1 MEHRLI
7 TGGEQFLPFAQSC
20 VRKLKRLGLPYAN
33 QSYEIDGVSIK
44 VRIEP
49 GHEYIRIEGGG
60 SEYLVGA
67 PDTTPTK
74 SKLTVSG
81 ASVKETKLPNEVRRG
96 PNEWRSGK
104 EFLTWDSG
112 RNSRYRYERAW
123 NRTDPTTLDGMGAYI
138 GAPLGDR
145 GVWYGS
151 SFIPS
156 MFNVCS
162 AALFSPDDK
171 DQKKTL
177 VAIELTTKNTSTMTG
192 PIQERYH
199 LLNAINV
206 HAYIDGY
213 WTVIGTYCAY
223 GTTLKSRRSWWAV
236 GYRILHSGITADYE
250 MEACIEDPIHFSPDG
265 RKFLVLVT
273 PCRGDDDPAHG
284 PLQSQEYLVSE
295 VLIVEGV
302 ISAGSDG
309 SMSVSFEARG
319 KTQATISETVEWGN
333 YSGLEMDG
341 VGNWR
346 DGSGWLWSAGSTGKT
361 SISSVIGLDYDDA
374 GNELVITQHYEYSDD
389 RPQSPVWQPAA
400 VTGAPILVYY
410 FDTPS
415 VRILSPGA
423 TRNVGFVAH
432 RKTHSAI
439 KVNGNVLFEVPEYHL
454 SDAEVSGSCVE
465 PKVTITYAG
474 SNVWTG
480 DQYGP
485 NQTINTSLKNT
496 YSGGTSTSSVRS
508 REVLTNKTVSI
519 KFLDARSM
527 YAVAEIRT
535 SVTINDSFSGI
546 YTVATTPAS
555 WEYERHYARVGYVV
569 LLDTREEVYAH
580 SSTVSTDAVGE
591 SSSSDKKISVERV
604 CYHNGKKVKSE
615 EAKNADSVDNP
626 GWRFYHSIPSIRM
639 NGRGG
644 ASRKKDGAV
653 VSLPAVYPDSFPGPP
668 PWGQAPMSLPSAVWV
683 LSGASVRDVKKKLLG
698 PNHSDVKVDLPV
710 VRILDKRREDAD
722 YVEHRVQPGDTL

>member
-7 TGGEQFLPFAQSC
+7 TGGYEYLPFARSAIT
-20 VRKLKRLGLPYAN
+20 KLKKLGLPYAS
-33 QSYEIDGVSIK
+33 QSFEIGGASIK

-60 SEYLVGA
+60 SEYLVEA
-67 PDTTPTK
+67 LDTTPTK

-81 ASVKETKLPNEVRRG
+81 ASVKETELPNEVRRG
-96 PNEWRSGK
+96 PNEWRGGK

-123 NRTDPTTLDGMGAYI
+123 PRADTTTNDGRGEYKGAV
-138 GAPLGDR
+138 PGDR

-156 MFNVCS
+156 IFNVCS

-192 PIQERYH
+192 PSWERYQ

-236 GYRILHSGITADYE
+236 GYRILYNGIAPEYE

-273 PCRGDDDPAHG
+273 PCRGDDDPTRG

-319 KTQATISETVEWGN
+319 KTPATISETVEWGN
-333 YSGLEMDG
+333 HSGLEMDG

-346 DGSGWLWSAGSTGKT
+346 DDSYWVWSVGSTGKT

-389 RPQSPVWQPAA
+389 QPQSPIWRRPYVVGVQSMSGNDP
-400 VTGAPILVYY
+400 
-410 FDTPS
+410 PS
-415 VRILSPGA
+415 VVILSQGA
-423 TRNVGFVAH
+423 TRDVGFVAH
-432 RKTHSAI
+432 MKTRSAI

-454 SDAEVSGSCVE
+454 SDVEVSGSCVE
-465 PKVTITYAG
+465 PKVTVTSTKSG
-474 SNVWTG
+474 VWTG
-480 DQYGP
+480 GEDGP
-485 NQTINTSLKNT
+485 DITIHTYINTT

-535 SVTINDSFSGI
+535 SVTINDSFSGT
-546 YTVATTPAS
+546 YTFTTTPAS
-555 WEYERHYARVGYVV
+555 RSSEQHYIQVNYVV
-569 LLDTREEVYAH
+569 LLSTSETVH
-580 SSTVSTDAVGE
+580 VFSSTVNTDAVGA
-591 SSSSDKKISVERV
+591 SSSRDKKISVERV
-604 CYHNGKKVKSE
+604 CYHNGRKVKSE

-626 GWRFYHSIPSIRM
+626 GWWFYYFTSSIRM
-639 NGRGG
+639 IGQGG
-644 ASRKKDGAV
+644 ASRKKDSAV
-653 VSLPAVYPDSFPGPP
+653 VSLPVVYPDSFSGPH

-683 LSGASVRDVKKKLLG
+683 LSGASVRDVKNKLLG

-722 YVEHRVQPGDTL
+722 YVEHRVQPRDTL